1 MSKLLS
7 GLPLPIC
14 QGCGKPIK
22 RARGGTVAMWQARK
36 NCNVDCLRLAT
47 AKRKAAKT

>member
-1 MSKLLS
+1 MSRLLT

-22 RARGGTVAMWQARK
+22 KPRACTVAMWQARN
-36 NCNVDCLRLAT
+36 NCNVECLKLAT
-47 AKRKAAKT
+47 AKRKAAKV